1 MGLRHLPLAFAG
13 FWFVP
18 TQGLRQ
24 NGSLAFGRLS
34 LALALLGPAPNR
46 LGGAVPPSSGFG
58 RFRHLRVSGNAH
70 KPLNFQEQTH
80 HG

>member
-24 NGSLAFGRLS
+24 NGPSPSGVCHSLLPLLS
-34 LALALLGPAPNR
+34 LPVTGFD
-46 LGGAVPPSSGFG
+46 GAVPPSSGFG

-70 KPLNFQEQTH
+70 KPLNFQKETH